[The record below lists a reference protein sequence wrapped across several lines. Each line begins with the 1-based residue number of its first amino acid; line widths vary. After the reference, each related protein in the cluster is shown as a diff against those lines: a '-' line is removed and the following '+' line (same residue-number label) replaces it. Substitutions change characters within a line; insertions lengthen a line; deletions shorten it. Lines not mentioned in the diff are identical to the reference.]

1 MNWRTTRSENCP
13 HVKVLR
19 FSAEE
24 KFMKITQTPFEGL
37 LILEPKILSDSRGH
51 FFESFNR
58 RTYKELGL
66 QVDFVQENQSRSRKN
81 VVRGL
86 HFQKNPYAQSK
97 LVRVLNGRIMDVV
110 VDLRKE
116 QSTFMKS
123 FSMELSSDNLKRLF
137 VPKGF
142 AHGFSVLTDSADV
155 LYHCDEYYHPEF
167 ESGIVFNDPSL
178 GIDWGVDVRDCVLS
192 SKDLALPSSGHG
204 VYTF

>member
-1 MNWRTTRSENCP
+1 
-13 HVKVLR
+13 
-19 FSAEE
+19 
-24 KFMKITQTPFEGL
+24 MKITQTPFEGL
-37 LILEPKILSDSRGH
+37 LILEPKVLSDSRGH
-51 FFESFNR
+51 FFESLNR
-58 RTYKELGL
+58 RTYIELGL

-97 LVRVLNGRIMDVV
+97 LISVLSGRIMDVV

-123 FSMELSSDNLKRLF
+123 FSIELSSDNLKRLF

-167 ESGIVFNDPSL
+167 ESGILFSDPSL
-178 GIDWGVDVRDCVLS
+178 GIDWGIDPGEYVLS
-192 SKDLALPSSGHG
+192 CKDLALPSVGPDL
-204 VYTF
+204 YTF